1 MTANW
6 GAPRAGDWRALAIA
20 PVDDDGP
27 DVHVPAPAG
36 DAANGTSSGIYNRA
50 ETFQASDAA
59 LLVVDTDLVI
69 RDVNAAYLEVTARTY
84 DELLGIPVFEAFPDN
99 PDDPQATGVASASAS
114 FERVFRG
121 ARRDYLLHRYDIPSR
136 DAPGAFVRKFWTVVN
151 SPLRDK
157 TGHLLGA
164 LHHVED
170 VTTIIESAW
179 GHGPSSLTGLNTDQQ
194 TWISLIT
201 AFAREALAHQQA
213 RTTAQELQHALTS
226 RIVIEQAKGMI
237 AAREGISID
246 QAFARLRQH
255 ARDHNLKLADV
266 ADAITRGEL
275 HHDLAA
281 RIPRRHDP
289 ASHES
294 RD

>member
-1 MTANW
+1 M
-6 GAPRAGDWRALAIA
+6 G
-20 PVDDDGP
+20 PV
-27 DVHVPAPAG
+27 
-36 DAANGTSSGIYNRA
+36 SGIYNRA
-50 ETFQASDAA
+50 ETFQALDAQ

-69 RDVNAAYLEVTARTY
+69 RDVNAAFLEVTARTC

-99 PDDPQATGVASASAS
+99 PHDPQSAGVASGSGS

-151 SPLRDK
+151 SPLRDE
-157 TGHLLGA
+157 TGHLIGA

-170 VTTIIESAW
+170 VTTIIEST
-179 GHGPSSLTGLNTDQQ
+179 GGPGSSSLTGLDMDQQ

-237 AAREGISID
+237 AVREGISIE

-255 ARDHNLKLADV
+255 ARRHNANIHEV
-266 ADAITRGEL
+266 ARAVVEL
-275 HHDLAA
+275 GL
-281 RIPRRHDP
+281 
-289 ASHES
+289 SV
-294 RD
+294 